1 MAPQA
6 SPNEHPPQTERA
18 GKTKLSVTLDAD
30 VVDELRQ
37 RVGPRGLSAAVNHA
51 VVAEVARLRRSA
63 ALDRWLAELET
74 SDGPADEARVARFE
88 ALLCRPA
95 D

>member
-1 MAPQA
+1 MAQQA
-6 SPNEHPPQTERA
+6 RSVAEPPLAGRA
-18 GKTKLSVTLDAD
+18 GKTKLSVTLDAA

-37 RVGPRGLSAAVNHA
+37 RVGARGLSAAVNHA
-51 VVAEVARLRRSA
+51 VVAEVGRLRRAA

-74 SDGPADEARVARFE
+74 SDGPIDEARVAGFE
-88 ALLCRPA
+88 ALLCRPG